1 MTRQVLTITPQ
12 TSLWDANRLLSE
24 RKIGGMPAADEHG
37 RLLGMDTTTD
47 LLHAFTEMHD
57 E

>member
-47 LLHAFTEMHD
+47 LLHAFTEMQN